1 MNFQELLQ
9 LVKESLYCQVCGQSF
24 DEAKVELAGLQ
35 GNSLLFHAYCDK
47 GHFPSNT
54 LIKAMA
60 PTSLP
65 IKDIVDKFQGEPISI
80 DEVLDLTNLLKGFDG
95 NFETA
100 FALTH

>member
-24 DEAKVELAGLQ
+24 EETRVELAGYQ
-35 GNSLLFHAYCDK
+35 GNSLYFHAYCDK

-60 PTSLP
+60 PATFP
-65 IKDIVDKFQGEPISI
+65 MQDIVTKFQGDPVTM
-80 DEVLDLTNLLKGFDG
+80 DDVLDLKNFLKGFDG
-95 NFETA
+95 NFQ
-100 FALTH
+100 